1 MYRIMIIILL
11 SFGVMFAH
19 TTKLDEIGQNVLVAG
34 DKVDVS
40 RCDKFNWCK
49 VKGKD
54 LYIRRQFFKK
64 IGKRTLQMK
73 RSKRFSHT
81 HFYKKTDK
89 KGDMFNTYQKAMITK
104 ACGSGDAKKCEQVK
118 QSFIAQNKKD
128 TNDTKEHEV
137 IESHKDAY
145 EIYEEQT
152 NKAPNFFLYGGL
164 GVAVFTIKDEIEN
177 ENTVLIA
184 DTDDDDA
191 VVLEIGAG
199 YNFTKNWFATIE
211 ASRTAALKRADV
223 TDILLTGNYRFS
235 TKTFSK
241 PYIGIA
247 VGVSSLV
254 WNKQPVVVGEMRK
267 TNNRMVAGVQVGSDF
282 IIRDNWSWYSKLQV
296 LLKNHTT
303 DIHGEN
309 YIHQIQTNLTLGV
322 KYDF

>member
-1 MYRIMIIILL
+1 MYRIMIIILV
-11 SFGVMFAH
+11 SFGVLFAH

-49 VKGKD
+49 VKGRQ
-54 LYIRRQFFKK
+54 LFIRKQFFKK
-64 IGKRTLQMK
+64 VGKSTLEMK
-73 RSKRFSHT
+73 KSEKFTHT
-81 HFYKKTDK
+81 HFYQKTDK
-89 KGDMFNTYQKAMITK
+89 RGDMFNTYQKAMITK
-104 ACGSGDAKKCEQVK
+104 ACGSGDTDKCEEVR

-137 IESHKDAY
+137 IESSKDAY

-177 ENTVLIA
+177 VNTVLIA

-191 VVLEIGAG
+191 VVIEIGAG

-211 ASRTAALKRADV
+211 ASRTMALRRADV
-223 TDILLTGNYRFS
+223 TDILATGNYKFS

-241 PYIGIA
+241 PYIGVA
-247 VGVSSLV
+247 MGFSSLV
-254 WNKQPVVVGEMRK
+254 WNKQPVVVGEVE
-267 TNNRMVAGVQVGSDF
+267 TTSNSFVVGVQAGSDF
-282 IIRDNWSWYSKLQV
+282 VIRDNWSWYSKLQI

-303 DIHGEN
+303 EIADDE
-309 YIHQIQTNLTLGV
+309 YIHQTQTNLTLGV